1 MNQLRVNPFC
11 NIKKRPFV
19 SVGSAYLYRVFDPAA
34 YAVLVQEL
42 AEQIRMVI
50 KTGTRIDA
58 IVGRGMSGAMV
69 GPACAAHCCFSL
81 GLKPRALGQGGCQGG
96 KELPELQQASGVP
109 PLTSRARIAYAP
121 GLPDTSTTRRIL
133 P

>member
-1 MNQLRVNPFC
+1 MEGARGFEDYAIIDDFVC
-11 NIKKRPFV
+11 NGDTVRLIAATVKRREPQAVCRAALFYGDLGEPENTQRKITEIFRGLQRHPV
-19 SVGSAYLYRVFDPAA
+19 RVF
-34 YAVLVQEL
+34 Y
-42 AEQIRMVI
+42 
-50 KTGTRIDA
+50 
-58 IVGRGMSGAMV
+58 
-69 GPACAAHCCFSL
+69 
-81 GLKPRALGQGGCQGG
+81 GG